1 MESNMCEELSGWFY
15 KARAIEQLRKEQQS
29 VESLKKPSGSVPAA
43 QPAEPETRVQERE
56 TIPV

>member
-1 MESNMCEELSGWFY
+1 MCEELSGWFY

-43 QPAEPETRVQERE
+43 QPAEPETRVEERE

>member
-1 MESNMCEELSGWFY
+1 MCDELSGWFY
-15 KARAIEQLRKEQQS
+15 KARTVEQLRKEQQRA
-29 VESLKKPSGSVPAA
+29 ESLKKQSEPVPAA